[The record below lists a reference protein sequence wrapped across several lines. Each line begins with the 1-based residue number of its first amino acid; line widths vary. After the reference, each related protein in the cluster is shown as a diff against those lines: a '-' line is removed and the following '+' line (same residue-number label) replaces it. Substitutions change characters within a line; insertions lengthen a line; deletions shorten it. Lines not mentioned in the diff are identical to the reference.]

1 MLYHFGLSIGT
12 QISYRNCIG
21 TLLPWYH
28 NCELSN
34 TTQYIPSPYNDNSKI
49 KSLSSNNNDMKKQL
63 WFIKFFL
70 IACTND
76 MFNLTLQAFNQE
88 KEQGGLYCI

>member
-1 MLYHFGLSIGT
+1 
-12 QISYRNCIG
+12 
-21 TLLPWYH
+21 
-28 NCELSN
+28 
-34 TTQYIPSPYNDNSKI
+34 
-49 KSLSSNNNDMKKQL
+49 MKKQL
-63 WFIKFFL
+63 WFIKFFR